1 MSRTVFANQSGAVE
15 TQNNRKILNRYV
27 VDDIIMR
34 PLHKRRIDIAERLQS
49 VFSHPSGEGNRMSF
63 GNTDIESAF
72 RHFLHQYIH
81 RTAAGHGGSDTDNL
95 RVGFGKF
102 HQCISEYVLE
112 KRGHSFGVGNET
124 FAGDGIE
131 FAGSMPFGG
140 VLLCRSESFSFD
152 SMQMQDFR
160 SLHIF
165 DVT

>member
-1 MSRTVFANQSGAVE
+1 MSGTVFANQSGAVE

-81 RTAAGHGGSDTDNL
+81 RTAAGHGGSDTDNSS
-95 RVGFGKF
+95 G
-102 HQCISEYVLE
+102 
-112 KRGHSFGVGNET
+112 
-124 FAGDGIE
+124 
-131 FAGSMPFGG
+131 
-140 VLLCRSESFSFD
+140 
-152 SMQMQDFR
+152 
-160 SLHIF
+160 
-165 DVT
+165 